1 MGIFGNTQTKNKVKT
16 KSNLTG
22 FQKDLRK
29 QARPY
34 VKRYVKKTSPTGVQL
49 PKKPLVQPF
58 TTAQKAGQ
66 QQALATVGAQ
76 NTLAKNAA
84 TAASGLLTADPTQAG
99 KSMVETWQ
107 DPNAGAT
114 DFLLNKVLY
123 PETNPALEATINAAT
138 RPITDQLLEEAL
150 PAVRSGAYTT
160 GNFGSSRQGIA
171 EGLATGRAARA
182 VGDTAAGVA
191 NQGYQ
196 AGLGAL
202 SSAYGNLL
210 NASTSA
216 YGTRQNALS
225 DLYSNNVN
233 AQLNAL
239 GLTPQVQGAQLS
251 GALTTSGVGDVQQ
264 AQLQKQR
271 DEATYRKLYAQLA
284 PLHSAESLLAL
295 SGAVPGGSTTV
306 TGPGAQGTTVGQGV
320 LGGASLG
327 AALMPGLGP
336 LGVLGGAAVG
346 GIGSLF
352 D

>member
-1 MGIFGNTQTKNKVKT
+1 MGILGNTQKNEVTT

-22 FQKDLRK
+22 FQKSLRK
-29 QARPY
+29 ATRPF
-34 VKRYVKKTSPTGVQL
+34 VKQYLKKVTPTGVQL
-49 PKKPLVQPF
+49 PKKPLVQP
-58 TTAQKAGQ
+58 TNPLQTQGQ

-76 NTLAKNAA
+76 NALGADAAAA
-84 TAASGLLTADPTQAG
+84 TSGLLGADPTQAG
-99 KSMVETWQ
+99 RSMVETWQ
-107 DPNAGAT
+107 DPNAATT

-123 PETNPALEATINAAT
+123 PGTNPALQGAIDAAV
-138 RPITDQLLEEAL
+138 RPITQNLTESQL

-171 EGLATGRAARA
+171 EGLASGRASQAI
-182 VGDTAAGVA
+182 GDTAAGVA

-202 SSAYGNLL
+202 SSAYGNIL

-216 YGTRQNALS
+216 YGTKQNALS

-233 AQLNAL
+233 AKLNAL
-239 GLTPQVQGAQLS
+239 GLTPQVQGSQLS

-264 AQLQKQR
+264 AQAQRQR
-271 DEATYRKLYAQLA
+271 DEAVYRKLYAQMA
-284 PLHSAESLLAL
+284 PLQSAESLLAL
-295 SGAVPGGSTTV
+295 AGAVPGGSTTV
-306 TGPGAQGTTVGQGV
+306 TGATPGTSPVQGI

-327 AALMPGLGP
+327 AALLPGLGP
-336 LGVLGGAAVG
+336 LGVLGGAAAG
-346 GIGSLF
+346 GAASLF